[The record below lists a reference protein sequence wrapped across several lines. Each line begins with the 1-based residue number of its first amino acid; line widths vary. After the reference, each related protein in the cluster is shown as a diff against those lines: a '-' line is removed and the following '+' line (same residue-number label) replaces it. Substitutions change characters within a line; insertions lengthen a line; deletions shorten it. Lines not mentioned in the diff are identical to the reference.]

1 MSIVF
6 SFLSYDKLNVISN
19 FIILLT
25 FSKQKIRKISNSA
38 KYKSVLARPHK
49 DNKKKYVKE
58 YFGYF
63 KRNGMIKKDNIL
75 AVSFV
80 WNAFNYIILSNQE

>member
-6 SFLSYDKLNVISN
+6 SFLSYDKLNVIST

-38 KYKSVLARPHK
+38 KYKSVLALPHK
-49 DNKKKYVKE
+49 DNNKKYVKE

-63 KRNGMIKKDNIL
+63 NRNGMIKKDNIL

-80 WNAFNYIILSNQE
+80 

>member
-6 SFLSYDKLNVISN
+6 SLLSYDKLSVIST

-25 FSKQKIRKISNSA
+25 FSKQKNRKISNSA
-38 KYKSVLARPHK
+38 KYKSVLALLHK
-49 DNKKKYVKE
+49 DNNKKE

-63 KRNGMIKKDNIL
+63 ERIGMIKKDNIL
-75 AVSFV
+75 AVTFV
-80 WNAFNYIILSNQE
+80 